1 MALPRRPTRPHLTAT
16 KGRKMGEKKVK
27 RHGKILVIHGPN
39 LDMLGQRETSFYGT
53 STLEEIDGEIKR
65 TAKECGFSARTFQSN
80 HEGELVE
87 KIREA
92 IDGYDVLIINPAA
105 YTHTSV
111 ALRDALL
118 MLDIP
123 IIEVHLSNIY
133 HRESFRQQSMIAD
146 VTTAQIV
153 GFGKDGYSIAVR
165 AAADMIRKA
174 QSAKGKA

>member
-1 MALPRRPTRPHLTAT
+1 
-16 KGRKMGEKKVK
+16 MGDQRAEKL
-27 RHGKILVIHGPN
+27 GKILVIHGPN
-39 LDMLGQRETSFYGT
+39 LDMLGQRETSLYGT
-53 STLEEIDGEIKR
+53 STLKEIDEEIKS
-65 TAKECGFSARTFQSN
+65 TAVECGFNADTFQSN
-80 HEGELVE
+80 HEGDLVE

-133 HRESFRQQSMIAD
+133 QRESFRKQSMIAD

-153 GFGKDGYSIAVR
+153 GFGKDGYPMAVR
-165 AAADMIRKA
+165 AAADMIGKA
-174 QSAKGKA
+174 QSAKRQA